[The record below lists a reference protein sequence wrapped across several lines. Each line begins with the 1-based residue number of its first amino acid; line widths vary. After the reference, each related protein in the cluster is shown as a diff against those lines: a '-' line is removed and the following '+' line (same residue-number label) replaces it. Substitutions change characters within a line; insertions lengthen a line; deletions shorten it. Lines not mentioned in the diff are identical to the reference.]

1 MNSRTVMALLRAQ
14 GIVLEFADL
23 GVYAECELRSEFD
36 PAGPII
42 RINMRLIDTMSP
54 ERRDPFVTHAIAHE
68 LFHYF
73 EDRGDVQRVRDRKVR
88 EANAERFAQNLAAT
102 LR

>member
-1 MNSRTVMALLRAQ
+1 GIAL
-14 GIVLEFADL
+14 VFADL
-23 GVYAECELRSEFD
+23 GMYAECELRSEFD
-36 PAGPII
+36 SAGPVI
-42 RINMRLIDTMSP
+42 RINTRLIDAMSP
-54 ERRDPFVTHAIAHE
+54 ERRDSFVTHAIAHE

-73 EDRGDVQRVRDRKVR
+73 EHRGDVQRVGDRKVR